1 MSPAPY
7 RLLVVD
13 DLEDNRDLLRRQ
25 LERAGYVVEEASNGQ
40 AALDRLEQIRFH
52 LVLLD
57 INMPGMDGIEL
68 LRRIRRDHN
77 QSALPVIMLTAS
89 AQIAD
94 VVRARGE
101 GANDY
106 ITKPIDFATAL
117 ARVRVQLNTVGKV
130 QAA

>member
-1 MSPAPY
+1 MSPEAY

-25 LERAGYVVEEASNGQ
+25 LERHGYIVEEASNGQ
-40 AALDRLEQIRFH
+40 AALDCLEQVRCH

-57 INMPGMDGIEL
+57 INMPGMDGIEV
-68 LRRIRRDHN
+68 LRRIRQN
-77 QSALPVIMLTAS
+77 SKLSALPVIMLTAS
-89 AQIAD
+89 AQIAH

-106 ITKPIDFATAL
+106 ITKPIDYPTAL
-117 ARVRVQLNTVGKV
+117 ARVRAQLSTLGKAH
-130 QAA
+130 AA